1 MAEREVIHG
10 DAIPWLHAWAPRRD
24 ACFVTSLPDVSE
36 VPALGVDAWRTW
48 FEDTAALVIE
58 RTAPSAV
65 AVFFQS
71 DILEGG
77 EWIDKGHLVQR
88 AADRAGARCLFH
100 RIVCRR
106 PPGTLSFG
114 RATYAHLLGFSKS
127 LIVEPAVA
135 RIDVL
140 PDGGEVTWTKGMGKD
155 TCLDVCRWARD
166 AAHAKTVIDPFCGH
180 GTVLAA
186 ANALGLDA
194 IGVELSARR
203 VKKARALTLGTT
215 SR

>member
-1 MAEREVIHG
+1 VPEREVIHG
-10 DAIPWLHAWAPRRD
+10 DAIPWLTSWAPRED

-36 VPALGVDAWRTW
+36 VPALGLEGWRRW
-48 FEDTAALVIE
+48 FEATAALVIE
-58 RTAPSAV
+58 RTAPNA
-65 AVFFQS
+65 AAIFFQS
-71 DILEGG
+71 DIRESG
-77 EWIDKGHLVQR
+77 EWIDKGHLVHR

-114 RATYAHLLGFSKS
+114 RATYAHLLGFSKA
-127 LIVEPAVA
+127 LVVEPAIA
-135 RIDVL
+135 RVDVL
-140 PDGGEVTWTKGMGKD
+140 PEGGEVTWTKGMGKD
-155 TCLDVCRWARD
+155 TCLDVCRWAKD
-166 AAHAKTVIDPFCGH
+166 AAKARVVIDPFCGH

-203 VKKARALTLGTT
+203 VKKARALTLAAT